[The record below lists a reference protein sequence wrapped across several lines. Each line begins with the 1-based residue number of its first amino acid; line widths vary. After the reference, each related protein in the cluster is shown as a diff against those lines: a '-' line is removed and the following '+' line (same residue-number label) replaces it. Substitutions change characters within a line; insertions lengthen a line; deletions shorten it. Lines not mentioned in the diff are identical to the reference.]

1 MVRVGKENLK
11 IINSMEQKKQNWLF
25 LKSGFNSRNPRMSF
39 TLKVAESIGGANYF
53 IQPPTPNIRNIP
65 AGVTCPVSPWAVRK

>member
-1 MVRVGKENLK
+1 
-11 IINSMEQKKQNWLF
+11 
-25 LKSGFNSRNPRMSF
+25 MSF

-65 AGVTCPVSPWAVRK
+65 AGVACPVSAWAVRRVDPCTVRGLGQGTRIPGGSRERRHACGLGQGPGSV